1 MKMSLMSLVHT
12 VADALSKAPVDSA
25 EREMQVGAWKGAY
38 LPCRIEGVVG
48 GGGGGGGRKKS
59 LSPPPPP
66 PPEIEL
72 EAISKYNI
80 LYTYFNRKR
89 NLHINSQV

>member
-38 LPCRIEGVVG
+38 LPRRIEDLV
-48 GGGGGGGRKKS
+48 
-59 LSPPPPP
+59 PPA

>member
-38 LPCRIEGVVG
+38 LPRRIEDLG
-48 GGGGGGGRKKS
+48 
-59 LSPPPPP
+59 PP

-80 LYTYFNRKR
+80 LYTYFNRNGTFTLILKSR
-89 NLHINSQV
+89 NFHIN